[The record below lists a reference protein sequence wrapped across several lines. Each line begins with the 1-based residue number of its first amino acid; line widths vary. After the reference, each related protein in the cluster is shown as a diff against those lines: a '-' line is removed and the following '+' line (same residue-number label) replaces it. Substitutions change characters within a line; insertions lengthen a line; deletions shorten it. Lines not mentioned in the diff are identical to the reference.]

1 LFPCIFRRCLRL
13 KAACAKSN
21 AHWFASPPQFPT
33 PRVGTR
39 SRIEGLNV
47 VVWRRCHQ
55 CRIVA
60 MIRATPAAG
69 LGRRGRSGKDGAR
82 QAGLGVA
89 PRTHSQR
96 KLGPQVPTRRIYQQ
110 LSRIVCSKA
119 TPSALSFSNRFPRR
133 PGVCQ
138 PELGAAVRL
147 RPLPLV
153 QALQT
158 RIDSSKCSLELARDF
173 HGGLSRVQHLN
184 ELFSSRSVQRGAEG
198 RGPVIVRPPDAAFVL
213 GFC

>member
-1 LFPCIFRRCLRL
+1 MVRG
-13 KAACAKSN
+13 K
-21 AHWFASPPQFPT
+21 Q
-33 PRVGTR
+33 
-39 SRIEGLNV
+39 GL
-47 VVWRRCHQ
+47 
-55 CRIVA
+55 
-60 MIRATPAAG
+60 
-69 LGRRGRSGKDGAR
+69 
-82 QAGLGVA
+82 VA

-96 KLGPQVPTRRIYQQ
+96 KLGPQVPTRRIHQQ
-110 LSRIVCSKA
+110 LSRIVYSKA

-153 QALQT
+153 QALQA

-198 RGPVIVRPPDAAFVL
+198 RGPVIVRPPVRPLSWAFAESTAGPEIQRRL
-213 GFC
+213 APGEPNMLAFD